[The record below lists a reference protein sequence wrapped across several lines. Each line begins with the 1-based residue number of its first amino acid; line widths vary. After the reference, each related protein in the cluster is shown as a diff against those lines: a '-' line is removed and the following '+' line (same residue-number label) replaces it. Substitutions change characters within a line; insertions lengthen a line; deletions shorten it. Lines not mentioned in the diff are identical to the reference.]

1 MTTIVALGC
10 GLVGEFVVLRLAEDG
25 HSVVAVDLHL
35 PASIKNNPRIKSIEG
50 DAIDYIQSLNGD
62 EIIINMLPGRIGH
75 GIRESLVNGGHNI
88 VDLAF
93 TAEDPQ
99 QLDVLAK

>member
-10 GLVGEFVVLRLAEDG
+10 GLVGEFVVQRLVDDG

-35 PASIKNNPRIKSIEG
+35 PDSIKKNTQIKSIEG
-50 DAIDYIQSLNGD
+50 DAKEYISTLKGD

-75 GIRESLVNGGHNI
+75 RIRKDLVVGGHNI

-93 TAEDPQ
+93 TAEDAPP
-99 QLDVLAK
+99 DGGRY